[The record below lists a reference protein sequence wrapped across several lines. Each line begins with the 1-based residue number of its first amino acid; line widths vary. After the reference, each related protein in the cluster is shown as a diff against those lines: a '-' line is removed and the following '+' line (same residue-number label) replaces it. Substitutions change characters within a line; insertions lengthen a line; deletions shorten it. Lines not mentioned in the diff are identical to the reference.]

1 MDRITEN
8 IERRMFI
15 QESLQ
20 KWEVIIWV
28 DQKIKQAQEQAEAT
42 SFEEII
48 EKLPL
53 AIMLAFDSNHY
64 RSAIYKITET
74 TLERIAEGTSARPQV
89 EIIFDREK
97 MSSPLRDF
105 VEGEKNNL
113 YIENASLDPRTS
125 YMSELVRDANIN
137 DIYFTKVE
145 TSSGVWVIVVEGIYP
160 QKIDEE
166 KKDFLAVLCNRIRK
180 IELERAET
188 LASIGKEII
197 ATRIGTIAYLLN
209 LLAHLF
215 RNKITAM
222 GGLCIKIDK
231 IAGTCSDVDCG
242 KCCTKTHSVIKGA
255 REMEQILVQFDHAL
269 AELTKATV
277 INVEPIPLPRLIK
290 EIQAEDPS
298 NDFIM
303 ELEDPQTDF
312 SLLLDRRKTVK
323 ALYRMVKKLTQDN
336 KSPIVV
342 AARRIDEEKIK
353 ITLKQKEMNT
363 DNLARL
369 VNMSE
374 SGNAKDHSLS
384 DFVVI
389 ISCCMLPE
397 LGIKIGIDKNVVE
410 FAFRGSW

>member
-1 MDRITEN
+1 MDRIATN
-8 IERRMFI
+8 IERRMFTHN
-15 QESLQ
+15 SLQ

-28 DQKIKQAQEQAEAT
+28 DQKIKEAQEQAEIS

-53 AIMLAFDSNHY
+53 AIMLAFDYHY
-64 RSAIYKITET
+64 RSAIYKITDT
-74 TLERIAEGTSARPQV
+74 TLERIAEGASAGLQE

-105 VEGEKNNL
+105 VEGEQNNL

-125 YMSELVRDANIN
+125 YMFDLIRDANIN

-145 TSSGVWVIVVEGIYP
+145 TRSEVWVIVVEGIYP

-242 KCCTKTHSVIKGA
+242 KCCKKTHSVIKGA

-269 AELTKATV
+269 AELTRATV
-277 INVEPIPLPRLIK
+277 INIEPIPLPRLIK

-342 AARRIDEEKIK
+342 AARRIDKEKIK

-397 LGIKIGIDKNVVE
+397 LGIKIGIDKNMVE
-410 FAFRGSW
+410 FAFQVPR